1 MAKEVT
7 MKKIINQ
14 NIVLFNIALKYNIID
29 ISVITSWTDDY
40 ILNNEIDVNHYFIIE
55 ISWAH
60 TKERIQEILMDEI
73 YKREITN
80 LKIRGNLFFPLLSL
94 YDLSSDTNFIFIINK
109 LLALAL
115 DNEVEFSEKEIEL
128 IYYVD
133 ECRDEYLDGVMSF
146 EEALENLLLLLSEKL
161 SIKF

>member
-1 MAKEVT
+1 MQESS
-7 MKKIINQ
+7 IRN

-29 ISVITSWTDDY
+29 ISTITSWADDY

-94 YDLSSDTNFIFIINK
+94 
-109 LLALAL
+109 
-115 DNEVEFSEKEIEL
+115 
-128 IYYVD
+128 
-133 ECRDEYLDGVMSF
+133 
-146 EEALENLLLLLSEKL
+146 
-161 SIKF
+161 